1 MNVEV
6 WTAGVGSV
14 VVARSSCAGTEDP
27 ETAVELETVVDI
39 GSVDNVTMEGGD
51 DASGSNSVT
60 TPSSIS
66 SSTFV

>member
-1 MNVEV
+1 MGLV
-6 WTAGVGSV
+6 VGSV
-14 VVARSSCAGTEDP
+14 VVARSSCADTEDA

-66 SSTFV
+66 SSSFV